1 MLIAGGDP
9 KKIVF
14 SGIAKTSVEM
24 KRALQAGIYCFNI
37 ESEEELLLLNKV
49 ALDVGLLA
57 PISVRVNPDV
67 DPITHPY
74 ISTGLKESK
83 FGIDI
88 NDAEKIYRQAK
99 SLKNIRIIGIDCH
112 IGSQITELQPII
124 EALEHLIV
132 LSDKLKS
139 QGIHLEHIDLGGGL
153 GVRYKNEEPPSI
165 KAYLNSVLN
174 CFSGRNE
181 TLVLEP
187 GRSIIAEA
195 GYLVTRVQYLKN
207 NDVKNFA
214 IVDAGMNDMLRP
226 ALYQAWM
233 DIQAVTLDNDKPKT
247 YFDVV
252 GPVCESSDF
261 LGLNRLLSI
270 DSGDLLCVHSAGA
283 YGFAMSSNYNSRP
296 KVAEIIVSGDNA
308 YLVREREN
316 LSDLT
321 RGEQLLPELI
331 LK

>member
-1 MLIAGGDP
+1 M
-9 KKIVF
+9 
-14 SGIAKTSVEM
+14 
-24 KRALQAGIYCFNI
+24 
-37 ESEEELLLLNKV
+37 
-49 ALDVGLLA
+49 
-57 PISVRVNPDV
+57 
-67 DPITHPY
+67 
-74 ISTGLKESK
+74 
-83 FGIDI
+83 
-88 NDAEKIYRQAK
+88 
-99 SLKNIRIIGIDCH
+99 
-112 IGSQITELQPII
+112 
-124 EALEHLIV
+124 
-132 LSDKLKS
+132 
-139 QGIHLEHIDLGGGL
+139 DLCCAT
-153 GVRYKNEEPPSI
+153 P
-165 KAYLNSVLN
+165 
-174 CFSGRNE
+174 
-181 TLVLEP
+181 
-187 GRSIIAEA
+187 
-195 GYLVTRVQYLKN
+195 
-207 NDVKNFA
+207 DVKNFA